1 MKSLTEYK
9 KNRVK
14 ITFWTG
20 VTIIVFLLAL
30 FFLVYPLLGLV
41 SRSFLGAK
49 SGKVTLANYID
60 FFKLPYYF
68 STLQHSFAVSI
79 TTTFFALLI
88 GIPMGYIVARYNI
101 PGKKILNA
109 MVIISLLSP
118 PFIGAYSWIILL
130 GRNGFITNLV
140 RHIGIEIPTIY
151 GFNGLILVFTLKL
164 FPFIYMYVQGAL
176 SSFDSSLEEAAENL
190 GVSGFKKLITVTFP
204 LIMPT
209 ITSGAVIV
217 FMTSLADLGTPM
229 LIGEGYKV
237 LPLLVYEE
245 YMSELGGN
253 ATVASTL
260 SVIIIICS
268 LSVLLIQK
276 VMISKKNYYMSGLR
290 PPEITKLTP
299 TKRVFLT
306 LLCYFVALLALAP
319 QITTVITSFIKT
331 NGPLFVP
338 GFSLDSYRSVWFKLS
353 ANIIRTFTYSTIA
366 MFFMILIGMF
376 TSYVIV
382 RRKSS
387 ATAVLDFLLMSPYVI
402 PGSVLGIVLVMAFN
416 KPPLILTG
424 TAMIM
429 IISYTIRKIPY
440 IIRSSTG
447 ILYQLDL
454 SCEEASI
461 NLGVPP
467 LKTFFKITAILMLPG
482 VFSGAILSWIST
494 INELSSTLILY
505 SGRTGTISVAIY
517 TEIMKDG
524 YGTAAA
530 LASILT
536 FATIISL
543 MVFNTVTKGKG
554 SVV

>member
-1 MKSLTEYK
+1 MKDLTRVR
-9 KNRVK
+9 KNPLQ

-20 VTIIVFLLAL
+20 VIIVAFLLAI
-30 FFLVYPLLGLV
+30 FFLVYPLLGLFT
-41 SRSFLGAK
+41 RSFLDAG
-49 SGKVTLANYID
+49 SGRITLSNYID
-60 FFKLPYYF
+60 FFSFPYYF
-68 STLQHSFAVSI
+68 STLQHSFAVSL

-88 GIPMGYIVARYNI
+88 GIPMGYVVARFDI
-101 PGKKILNA
+101 PGKKLLNA
-109 MVIISLLSP
+109 MVVISLLSP

-130 GRNGFITNLV
+130 GRNGFITNLL
-140 RHIGIEIPTIY
+140 RPIGIEMPTIY

-176 SSFDSSLEEAAENL
+176 SSFDSSLEEASENL
-190 GVSGFKKLITVTFP
+190 GISGFRKLTNVTFP

-276 VMISKKNYYMSGLR
+276 LMISKKNYYMSGLR
-290 PPEITKLTP
+290 PPEIQKLPPLKKTL
-299 TKRVFLT
+299 LT
-306 LLCYFVALLALAP
+306 LLCYFIALLALAP
-319 QITTVITSFIKT
+319 QITTVITSFVKT
-331 NGPLFVP
+331 SGPLFVS
-338 GFSLDSYRSVWFKLS
+338 GFSLESYRSVWFKLS
-353 ANIIRTFTYSTIA
+353 ANILRTFTYSTIA
-366 MFFMILIGMF
+366 MFFMIIIGMF

-382 RRKSS
+382 RKKSGV
-387 ATAVLDFLLMSPYVI
+387 TAFLDFLLMSPYVI

-416 KPPLILTG
+416 RPPLILTG

-461 NLGVPP
+461 NLGVSP
-467 LKTFFKITAILMLPG
+467 LRTFFKITAIMMLPG
-482 VFSGAILSWIST
+482 VLSGAILSWIST

-543 MVFNTVTKGKG
+543 IVFNTLTKGKG